1 MAQTDL
7 VFSYADSD
15 RFQGCFKQSRNSH
28 SLYLL
33 STRSQTTCKHK
44 NTALVIGQFQTT
56 AYLPDAGARIT
67 PGVYQ
72 QDSQASFTLP
82 DQAMAWDH
90 LIHHTWYLHGTVSLL
105 DLQLS
110 TVTIG
115 DQSLLGLIYA
125 TTELD
130 QHVSQHQWK
139 HPEWLHFRTITANL
153 STLSTLPTDSYGSAF
168 TTAYLSGHATQ

>member
-1 MAQTDL
+1 M
-7 VFSYADSD
+7 
-15 RFQGCFKQSRNSH
+15 
-28 SLYLL
+28 
-33 STRSQTTCKHK
+33 
-44 NTALVIGQFQTT
+44 T
-56 AYLPDAGARIT
+56 AYLPDAGAKIT

-72 QDSQASFTLP
+72 QDNHPSFTLP

-90 LIHHTWYLHGTVSLL
+90 LIHHTWYPNGTVSLL
-105 DLQLS
+105 DLQHL

-115 DQSLLGLIYA
+115 DQSLLGLISA

-139 HPEWLHFRTITANL
+139 HQEWLHFHTIIAVS
-153 STLSTLPTDSYGSAF
+153 STPSTLPTDSYGSAF